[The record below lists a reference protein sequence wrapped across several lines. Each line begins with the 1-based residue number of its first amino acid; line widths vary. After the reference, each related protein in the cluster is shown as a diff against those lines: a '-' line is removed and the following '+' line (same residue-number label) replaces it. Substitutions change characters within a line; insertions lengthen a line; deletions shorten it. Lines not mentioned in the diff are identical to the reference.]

1 MNSTS
6 NKDKRIDKY
15 IENAAAFA
23 QPILLH
29 LRNVIHKACPQITEN
44 IKWGMPCFEFH
55 GILCNMASFKNHCTF
70 GFWKASLMK
79 DKILMQNAQSETAM
93 GHLGKL
99 TSLKDLPSDKKITSW
114 ITEAMILNEKGI
126 KVEKT
131 KPSKAKELIVPNYFI
146 KELKKNKMAF
156 QTFEK
161 FSQSHKN
168 EYVQWITEAKTETT
182 KEKRIQ
188 QAINMLSEEKPRNWK
203 YMKEY
208 ANK

>member
-1 MNSTS
+1 MELTS
-6 NKDKRIDKY
+6 NRDKRIDTY
-15 IENAAAFA
+15 IENAASFS
-23 QPILLH
+23 QPILKH
-29 LRNVIHKACPQITEN
+29 LRNVIHKTSHQIIEN

-79 DKILMQNAQSETAM
+79 DKILIKNAQAETAM

-99 TSLKDLPSDKKITSW
+99 TSLKDLPADKKIMDW
-114 ITEAMILNEKGI
+114 IKEAMALNEKGI
-126 KVEKT
+126 KVEKK
-131 KPSKAKELIVPNYFI
+131 KPAQAKLLKAPNYFI
-146 KELKKNKMAF
+146 NELKKNKIAF
-156 QTFEK
+156 RIFEK

-168 EYVQWITEAKTETT
+168 EYLEWIIEAKTEPTRI
-182 KEKRIQ
+182 KRMQ
-188 QAINMLSEEKPRNWK
+188 QAIEMMTEGKPRKWK